1 MPIGAV
7 IDMIIQTLIQA
18 LSDPGLWIAAFAGG
32 AFGAALGALPAFIFC
47 GFMII
52 AGEAASVLK
61 AELVG
66 IGVAPAD
73 ALTVGFTGNI
83 AFGPVFGP
91 HISFAGGVA
100 ATAYAARKG
109 YMDTGFDYYDAK
121 NISHALGT
129 KPDVLAVG
137 GLFGVFGMI
146 VKQVSAGFAL
156 PWDPIA
162 MGVVLSAVFHR
173 LILGYP
179 LIGSI
184 KGKNIFDMTPFEREE
199 MHTTAEGGEI
209 IADGSGMANDER
221 EGEYEYEYEDEIE
234 SEDGEVVSNG
244 GETMD
249 RFLVEPWLPH
259 QYRWAN
265 VTMLGL
271 VVGILGGYLVLKTG
285 SVFLGFG
292 ISAATLV
299 FLNCGVEKI
308 PVTHHIT
315 LPASTAAVA
324 LAGGITS
331 MSVLPSLAIAAVF
344 GISGALTGEIVQ
356 RTFYAHG
363 DTHFDPPAT
372 AIAIN
377 TFFIAVLFIIGVFPG
392 SSWVPIPGWI

>member
-1 MPIGAV
+1 MGLTAV
-7 IDMIIQTLIQA
+7 ISA

-52 AGEAASVLK
+52 AGEAANALK
-61 AELVG
+61 AGLVNA
-66 IGVAPAD
+66 GVAAD
-73 ALTVGFTGNI
+73 AFTVNLTAAI

-91 HISFAGGVA
+91 HISFAGGA
-100 ATAYAARKG
+100 AAAAYAARKG
-109 YMDTGFDYYDAK
+109 YMDTGFDYFEAK

-137 GLFGVFGMI
+137 GLFGILGMV
-146 VKQVSAGFAL
+146 VKQISAGFGM

-162 MGVVLSAVFHR
+162 MGVVISAVAHR
-173 LILGYP
+173 IVFGYP
-179 LIGSI
+179 LIGNI
-184 KGKNIFDMTPFEREE
+184 QGKNILDMTPFEREE

-209 IADGSGMANDER
+209 VADGGEI
-221 EGEYEYEYEDEIE
+221 EYETEAENEG
-234 SEDGEVVSNG
+234 SVADGGNVS
-244 GETMD
+244 TAQ
-249 RFLVEPWLPH
+249 RLLVEPWLPH

-271 VVGILGGYLVLKTG
+271 VVGILGGYLVVSTG

-324 LAGGITS
+324 LAGGTAS
-331 MSVLPSLAIAAVF
+331 MPMLSSLAIAAVF
-344 GISGALTGEIVQ
+344 GISGALTGEVIQ

-372 AIAIN
+372 AIAVN
-377 TFFIAVLFIIGVFPG
+377 TFFIGILFFIGVFP
-392 SSWVPIPGWI
+392 SSAWIPIS